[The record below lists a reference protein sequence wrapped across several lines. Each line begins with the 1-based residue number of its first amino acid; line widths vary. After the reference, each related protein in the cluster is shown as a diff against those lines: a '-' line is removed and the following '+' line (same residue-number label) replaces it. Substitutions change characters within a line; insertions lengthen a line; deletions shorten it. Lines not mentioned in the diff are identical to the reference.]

1 MKQSLIQIFVA
12 LLVFILIIFGILN
25 NAIKDGRFVC
35 NRYILNTYLYVI
47 LAFNI
52 IAIQML
58 LMDYNN
64 ITFRPS
70 FMLFI
75 GIFIITIAC
84 IFIMHSITPD
94 KLILKHCVWLIFM
107 LLLGLIFY
115 PMYSM
120 TNREMI
126 VSAIS
131 TTLLLFLGLS
141 AIAYSRPDLISF
153 SWGPVLLMLLIGGI
167 ILELSFLAFLPRN
180 VNNSM
185 YLRMMSYFFI
195 GVFMVFIMYDTKRL
209 MVNAKKCVI
218 ADYIQE
224 SLKLFLDLYN
234 IFIRLLSLRFR

>member
-107 LLLGLIFY
+107 LLLGLNFIFMGSRIINVAHRWY
-115 PMYSM
+115 YTRIIIFSIF
-120 TNREMI
+120 TKKCQQFNVFEND
-126 VSAIS
+126 V
-131 TTLLLFLGLS
+131 LLLYRC
-141 AIAYSRPDLISF
+141 IY
-153 SWGPVLLMLLIGGI
+153 GI
-167 ILELSFLAFLPRN
+167 YY
-180 VNNSM
+180 V
-185 YLRMMSYFFI
+185 
-195 GVFMVFIMYDTKRL
+195 
-209 MVNAKKCVI
+209 
-218 ADYIQE
+218 
-224 SLKLFLDLYN
+224 
-234 IFIRLLSLRFR
+234 